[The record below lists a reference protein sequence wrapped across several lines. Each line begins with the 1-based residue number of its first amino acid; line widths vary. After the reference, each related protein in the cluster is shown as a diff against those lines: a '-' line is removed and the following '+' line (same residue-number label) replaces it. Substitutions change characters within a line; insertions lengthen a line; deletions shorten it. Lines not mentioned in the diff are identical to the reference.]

1 MSVKKVFWENPYLA
15 ELEAKVTGVK
25 GNVITLDQTIVF
37 AFSGGQQSDSGT
49 IGGFEIIKANKE
61 GKEIFYTI
69 EANHTLVPDQTVMV
83 VIDWDKRYRLMKLHF
98 AAEIILELVYKNY
111 HHPEKIGANITT
123 DKARVDFFWEGKIS
137 TIFPELLEKANAII
151 NSNLDIVSAFEDEK
165 NETRYWCIEGFAK
178 VPCGGT
184 HPKKTGEIGPITLKR
199 NNLGKGKERIEI
211 YLQS

>member
-1 MSVKKVFWENPYLA
+1 M
-15 ELEAKVTGVK
+15 
-25 GNVITLDQTIVF
+25 
-37 AFSGGQQSDSGT
+37 
-49 IGGFEIIKANKE
+49 
-61 GKEIFYTI
+61 
-69 EANHTLVPDQTVMV
+69 
-83 VIDWDKRYRLMKLHF
+83 
-98 AAEIILELVYKNY
+98 
-111 HHPEKIGANITT
+111 
-123 DKARVDFFWEGKIS
+123 DFFWEGKIS

-178 VPCGGT
+178 VPCRGT